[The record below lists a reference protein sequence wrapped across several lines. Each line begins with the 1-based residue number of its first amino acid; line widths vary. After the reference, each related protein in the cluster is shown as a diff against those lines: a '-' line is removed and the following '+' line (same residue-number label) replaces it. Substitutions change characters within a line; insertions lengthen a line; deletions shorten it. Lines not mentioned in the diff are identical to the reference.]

1 MQGERSR
8 VQGPLP
14 LGQTPGAWLLSWPF
28 LGLPAGPAC
37 WPAPPSF
44 LLMPCLSLWK
54 QFLFLLFLPSC
65 LGLVSVFPASP
76 PPTGSSPS
84 RQRLCPGSEATHS
97 HQHPLPFCS
106 FSELF
111 VFA

>member
-44 LLMPCLSLWK
+44 LLRPCLSLWK
-54 QFLFLLFLPSC
+54 QSLFLPSSPELPWPC
-65 LGLVSVFPASP
+65 FCVPCVSTTHRLITVSPAA
-76 PPTGSSPS
+76 
-84 RQRLCPGSEATHS
+84 LPGSEAAHS
-97 HQHPLPFCS
+97 HQHPPPFCS